1 MEDLIGSEV
10 VVTLKMDGENTTLY
24 PDGYLHARSI
34 DSVSNWTRDIAKKI
48 HSQIAHDIP
57 TGHRLCCENVYA
69 KHSIHYPD
77 GYLEGYLYLLSVWN
91 DDTCLS
97 YDDTLMYA
105 ELFSLPTPKQLY
117 RGVYDESALKE
128 LAANLDTAIEE
139 GFVVRATRAFNY
151 ENFSSCVTKYV
162 RAGHVQTDQHWLKNA
177 SPNGK
182 ISSK

>member
-57 TGHRLCCENVYA
+57 IGYRLCCENVYA